1 MNLSFQKDQIEKGF
15 VLKEGYSWDA
25 KLIDGKKNGIVIVKN
40 EEEGWVSNVLQYE
53 NDKLNGICEFYD
65 VGTLV
70 EKRTFVNDIAEGWA
84 WRIEFDD
91 EVECIMYN
99 NGHKSTRLER
109 CNDMDNYWK
118 AIDIDSNDIVSV
130 CCYDENHNPIG
141 KGYIFENGKIKR
153 VVMFENGKEKE
164 VLKSFN
170 EDEMIVFDNG
180 SIVYKGCFSDDLS
193 KDYPREGIGKEYCGK
208 LLQYLGEWKNNK
220 REGRGKT
227 LKDGFA
233 EYEGEWKDGL
243 PNGFGLLKR
252 DGKSYIGNWV
262 MGSLYSKNGEMY
274 DYVDNR
280 REIVKVTIANEDQ
293 LRELLNNVD
302 KNRIVKGLVI
312 DEGCGNEMKDG
323 LELCGFENLESIV
336 VKKGSLKNLKSL
348 KISNNPLLKSIE
360 TEDGDDA
367 WSHSSN
373 AGAFLNVKNV
383 TITSTLIDD

>member
-1 MNLSFQKDQIEKGF
+1 MDLSFQKDQIEKGF

-25 KLIDGKKNGIVIVKN
+25 KLIDGKKNGRVIVKN
-40 EEEGWVSNVLQYE
+40 EEEGWVSHVLQYE

-84 WRIEFDD
+84 WRIKDDD
-91 EVECIMYN
+91 EEECLIYYD
-99 NGHKSTRLER
+99 NGHKSARLER

-118 AIDIDSNDIVSV
+118 AIDIESNDIVSV
-130 CCYDENHNPIG
+130 CSYDENHNPIG

-170 EDEMIVFDNG
+170 QDEMIVFENG

-193 KDYPREGIGKEYCGK
+193 KDYPREGKGKEYCGK
-208 LLQYLGEWKNNK
+208 LLLYLGGWKNDK
-220 REGRGKT
+220 REGQGKT

-252 DGKSYIGNWV
+252 DGKSYKDNWD
-262 MGSLYSKNGEMY
+262 MGKLRLNDDEMY
-274 DYVDNR
+274 DYACGQ
-280 REIVKVTIANEDQ
+280 IVTVIENEDQ
-293 LRELLNNVD
+293 LRELLKNED
-302 KNRIVKGLVI
+302 KKRNVKGLVI
-312 DEGCGNEMKDG
+312 GEGCGNEMKDD

-336 VKKGSLKNLKSL
+336 VKKDTLKNLNSL
-348 KISNNPLLKSIE
+348 KISDNPLLKSIE
-360 TEDGDDA
+360 IEDGDGG
-367 WSHSSN
+367 WSDDSRN
-373 AGAFLNVKNV
+373 TGAFYNVKNV
-383 TITSTLIDD
+383 TITSTLIYD